1 VLIVDDPIKANDV
14 DSEVARRS
22 AIDWFSNT
30 AMSRLDNLA
39 DSVICVA
46 MQRLHVD
53 DLSGILI
60 ERGWPALVIP
70 AVCVEPADH
79 LIGEGEAYHRPVGQ
93 LLQPERDSAQVIA
106 ELKREVGSRV
116 FAAQYRQ
123 NPTPPEGNRIKA
135 AWLGRYDAAPDRKY
149 FQRVVLSCDPAGKAG
164 IHNDFTAIT
173 VVGFHQRAFF
183 VLDVRRGHW
192 TVLQMRQRII
202 ELATQWQVDLVIVE
216 DTSSGMGLTRL
227 LKEQPPPQ
235 CHRSQTRCRQGDA
248 NQPPAGSL
256 RSRSHRAAERR
267 ALAGRFRE

>member
-1 VLIVDDPIKANDV
+1 
-14 DSEVARRS
+14 
-22 AIDWFSNT
+22 
-30 AMSRLDNLA
+30 
-39 DSVICVA
+39 
-46 MQRLHVD
+46 
-53 DLSGILI
+53 
-60 ERGWPALVIP
+60 
-70 AVCVEPADH
+70 
-79 LIGEGEAYHRPVGQ
+79 

-123 NPTPPEGNRIKA
+123 NATPPEGNMIKA
-135 AWLGRYDAAPDRKY
+135 AWLRRYDAAPDRKY

-216 DTSSGMGLTRL
+216 DTSSGMGLTQL
-227 LKEQPPPQ
+227 LKEQPPPMIGGTEETSASFEA
-235 CHRSQTRCRQGDA
+235 RSAPRSYPTGRRRQA
-248 NQPPAGSL
+248 TASAHPAGV
-256 RSRSHRAAERR
+256 RQ
-267 ALAGRFRE
+267 